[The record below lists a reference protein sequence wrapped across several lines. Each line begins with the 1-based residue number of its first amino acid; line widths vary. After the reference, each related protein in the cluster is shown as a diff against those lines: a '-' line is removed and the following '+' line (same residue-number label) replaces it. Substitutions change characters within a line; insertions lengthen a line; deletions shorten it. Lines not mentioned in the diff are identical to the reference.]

1 MEEDERRKDPRF
13 KIRSGQA
20 LEVTLAQNGARPDQ
34 SVLAR
39 LIDISRGGAK
49 LSLSSPVLFNS
60 DALLRLKSA
69 SLGLD
74 LTMTAGMC
82 WSRPEEDRG
91 WLLGCSFS
99 PRLPLEVLSRLIES
113 DVLER
118 RTAARRPRRIPI
130 TAQWELDP
138 APIPGYLWDVSEG
151 GFCFLSPSKAGEQV
165 TISPVETRRSTAIQA
180 RRQWALEV
188 GGGYVV
194 GCSYLNAGDHRFFED
209 LQGYV
214 EPQSDR
220 GALGRMMASAQ
231 STLRS
236 TLSRCF
242 GKN

>member
-1 MEEDERRKDPRF
+1 MEDERRRDPRF
-13 KIRSGQA
+13 KIRTGQA

-74 LTMTAGMC
+74 LTMAAGMC
-82 WSRPEEDRG
+82 WSRPEENRG
-91 WLLGCSFS
+91 WLLGCSFT
-99 PRLPLEVLSRLIES
+99 PRLPLEALTKLIES

-118 RTAARRPRRIPI
+118 RITERRQRRIPI

-151 GFCFLSPSKAGEQV
+151 GFCFLSPSRAGEQV
-165 TISPVETRRSTAIQA
+165 TISPAETRRSTAIRA
-180 RRQWALEV
+180 RRQWSLEV

-194 GCSYLNAGDHRFFED
+194 GCRYLNAGDHRFFED
-209 LQGYV
+209 LQV
-214 EPQSDR
+214 SIEPEDQGNAWSR
-220 GALGRMMASAQ
+220 IFASAQ

-236 TLSRCF
+236 ALSRCM
-242 GKN
+242 GRN

>member
-1 MEEDERRKDPRF
+1 MDDERRRDPRF
-13 KIRSGQA
+13 KIRTGQA
-20 LEVTLAQNGARPDQ
+20 LEVTLAKNGSRPDQ

-49 LSLSSPVLFNS
+49 LSLASPVLFNS
-60 DALLRLKSA
+60 DALLRLKSP

-74 LTMTAGMC
+74 LTMNAGMC
-82 WSRPEEDRG
+82 WSRPEEERG

-99 PRLPLEVLSRLIES
+99 PRLPEEVLSKLIES

-118 RTAARRPRRIPI
+118 RITERRQRRIPI

-165 TISPVETRRSTAIQA
+165 TISPTETRRSTTIRA
-180 RRQWALEV
+180 RRQWSLEV

-194 GCSYLNAGDHRFFED
+194 GCRYLNAGDHRIFED
-209 LQGYV
+209 LQGAH
-214 EPQSDR
+214 ERKPDI
-220 GALGRMMASAQ
+220 GALSRIMTSAQ

-236 TLSRCF
+236 ALSRCF